1 MANLISTL
9 KNGKAGFFAL
19 LAERLS
25 EKGDFPILS
34 ESYQYFEEL
43 LQSEE
48 ANNKNIVDA
57 ILSDFT
63 LTQKIIRLANSE
75 MYAKRI
81 KDTTTISKAVAM
93 LGLHVISNIS
103 SNIQVI
109 DILSTSTPD
118 SDEAHGELKKA
129 ILAGS
134 IARNIVTKST
144 ANNKEEAVV
153 CALMHHVGRLMLV
166 FYFPNEWSKIQKA
179 TGGEYT
185 RENAASLEIIGVTID
200 EISLVIARIWGFPAK
215 ISHSMIRARA
225 EELETPNILGSTN
238 WLKAIANFCGNVST
252 MLDQNISQKDL
263 EDFVAHSSRTL
274 LVSKEDILESIK
286 MTQDNAGERS
296 TAPEIDPSRKNQIE
310 NFRRKLSIG
319 IFELVFAQK
328 KKIDLRS
335 AADIIVRTMYASQ
348 KFDNVIIFLP
358 IEKYFRV
365 SIFEGILSP
374 EILPELNIPK
384 SFASNVFHLSI
395 YNGIDVYI
403 KDISKIK
410 ESSLPSWFKKYLPN
424 TRSFILLPIISEGQT
439 YGLIYAECMNTR
451 KDFIELSE
459 LNEFKLLRDQLL
471 LSLSLEN

>member
-9 KNGKAGFFAL
+9 KNGKAGFFEL
-19 LAERLS
+19 LAKRIS
-25 EKGDFPILS
+25 EKGDFPTLS
-34 ESYQYFEEL
+34 KSYQYFEEL

-48 ANNKNIVDA
+48 ANNKNISDA

-75 MYAKRI
+75 MYAKRV
-81 KDTTTISKAVAM
+81 KDTVTISKAVAM

-200 EISLVIARIWGFPAK
+200 EISLVIARIWGLPEK
-215 ISHSMIRARA
+215 ISHSMSRA
-225 EELETPNILGSTN
+225 EKLETPSILGSTN
-238 WLKAIANFCGNVST
+238 WLKAIANFCGNVSAI
-252 MLDQNISQKDL
+252 LDQNISQKDL
-263 EDFVAHSSRTL
+263 EDFVSHSSRTL

-286 MTQDNAGERS
+286 MTQDNAGKRS
-296 TAPEIDPSRKNQIE
+296 TAHEIDPSRKNQIE

-319 IFELVFAQK
+319 IIELVFAQGK
-328 KKIDLRS
+328 KTDFSS
-335 AADIIVRTMYASQ
+335 AAGIIVRTMYASQ

-395 YNGIDVYI
+395 YNGMDVYI